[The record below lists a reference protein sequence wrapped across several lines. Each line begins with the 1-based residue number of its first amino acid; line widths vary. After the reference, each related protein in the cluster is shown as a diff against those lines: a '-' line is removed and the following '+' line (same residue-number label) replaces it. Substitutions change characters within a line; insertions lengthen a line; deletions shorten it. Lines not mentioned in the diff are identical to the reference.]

1 MRVFPIKTLLPK
13 KDDAQRIASLGSG
26 KLSAEVLQSKAQ
38 ALPESYLRVVKPQF
52 LDSSLMSE
60 TQAFYD
66 ASRVNLS
73 KLVKEKF
80 LLVHEPSVFLYEQT
94 HHSGKKITGWIVGVD
109 AEDYLEGRIKKHENT
124 LISKE
129 NRLVRHISAL
139 ESMAEPVLLS
149 QQLPVELNQLGVAI
163 ISEREAN
170 LSVSDEFYNTHKV
183 WKVEINEEI
192 DLVCNLL
199 SKLPSL
205 YIADGHHRCAS
216 SSRYLTE
223 RFGNNSGK
231 GIMALIADESELL
244 IKPFFRMLKGVDS
257 SALWDFLDK
266 HRIHHYEIGHS
277 LGYGDLKKGQV
288 LCIAKNRRCV
298 IEISDE
304 MLGEKAID
312 KLDVRVVEKKIL
324 QPAFGLYSSS
334 EDDHYQFL
342 RGDTPLDSV
351 KLQLQND
358 DIDLALL
365 FAPNQMEEVR
375 AVADEG
381 DTMPAKSTFIEPK
394 IPTGLIVEDYR

>member
-60 TQAFYD
+60 TQSFYD
-66 ASRVNLS
+66 ASRANLS
-73 KLVKEKF
+73 RLIKEDF
-80 LLVHEPSVFLYEQT
+80 LLAHEPSVFLYQQT
-94 HHSGKKITGWIVGVD
+94 HHSGNKITGWIVGVD

-124 LISKE
+124 LTSKE

-149 QQLPVELNQLGVAI
+149 QQLPVELNQLGIAI
-163 ISEREAN
+163 ISERKAD

-183 WKVEINEEI
+183 WKVHIKEEIN
-192 DLVCNLL
+192 LVCTLL
-199 SKLPSL
+199 NNLPSF

-257 SALWDFLDK
+257 TALWDFLEK

-277 LGYGDLKKGQV
+277 LGYEDLKKGQV
-288 LCIAKNRRCV
+288 LCIAKDRRCV
-298 IEISDE
+298 IELSNE
-304 MLGEKAID
+304 MLGDKAID

-324 QPAFGLYSSS
+324 QPAFDLFSSS
-334 EDDHYQFL
+334 EDDRYQYL

-351 KLQLQND
+351 KMQLQND
-358 DIDLALL
+358 DIDLAFL
-365 FAPNQMEEVR
+365 FAPNKMEEVR

-394 IPTGLIVEDYR
+394 IPTGLIIEDYR